1 METDAEDVPIRVKG
15 LRTAFGDKVIHEDLG
30 LEVKRG
36 EILGVVGG
44 SGSGKSVLLNTILG
58 LKQPDGGSVDAG
70 AARADVALV
79 PVGSFEQHGPNGTFE
94 LDRDARTVL
103 ASCWLSGCTLERCW
117 RRLSRWVF
125 RITI

>member
-58 LKQPDGGSVDAG
+58 LKQPDGGSVEIFGQDIRDPQAHSEVERRIGVMFQQG
-70 AARADVALV
+70 ALF
-79 PVGSFEQHGPNGTFE
+79 SF
-94 LDRDARTVL
+94 LTVQENVEAPL
-103 ASCWLSGCTLERCW
+103 LEHTKLTRE
-117 RRLSRWVF
+117 
-125 RITI
+125 